1 MNKQQTVTCDL
12 CEDAVK
18 VTPRTHGNTLLKLH
32 QDTQKVELL
41 SRACDLC
48 EAAMKETPRRW
59 SYYLAKKTPKGHQDT
74 NNVELLPG
82 LLSGILIVS
91 LMNGE

>member
-1 MNKQQTVTCDL
+1 MSKQQTVRCDL

-18 VTPRTHGNTLLKLH
+18 VTPRTHENTLLKLH

-59 SYYLAKKTPKGHQDT
+59 SYCLAKKTPKRHQDT